1 MRDLKAPAKKTKN
14 RENRRKQ
21 QKAPRDWRKLLHL
34 GFRGLLLVT
43 SSGLLVGGAVLCGR
57 MLLDW
62 GYFQVEQ
69 VRVENQQRV
78 SREDILALSN
88 IELGVS
94 IFELDL
100 KRIGRKI
107 EENPWI
113 ASAEVSRLFPREVV
127 IRVGERIPRAIL
139 SLDYLYYVDGGGE
152 IFKLLDGSDSLD
164 MPVITGLSSEQLQSE
179 GDLVRRRLQQA
190 VALLDDL
197 SRRQVLKL
205 GNVSEIHVDSSGEFE
220 LVTVCGGVPIRLGY
234 GGFVA
239 KLDRLERVFA
249 GLQPQLM
256 ALKYIDLNVA
266 DRVIV
271 RVDRDL
277 NVGKG

>member
-1 MRDLKAPAKKTKN
+1 MRDLKAQAKKTKN

-34 GFRGLLLVT
+34 GFRGALLTGSAGLV
-43 SSGLLVGGAVLCGR
+43 VGGAVLCGR

-62 GYFQVEQ
+62 GYFQVEK
-69 VRVENQQRV
+69 VRVENNRRV
-78 SREDILALSN
+78 SQDDVLALSN
-88 IELGVS
+88 IELGS
-94 IFELDL
+94 GIFDLDL

-113 ASAEVSRLFPREVV
+113 AAAEVSRLFPREVV
-127 IRVGERIPRAIL
+127 IRIEERAPKAIL
-139 SLDYLYYVDGGGE
+139 SLDYLYYVDAGGE
-152 IFKLLDGSDSLD
+152 IFKLLDAGDSLD
-164 MPVITGLSSEQLQSE
+164 LPVITGLSAEQLQSA
-179 GDLVRRRLQQA
+179 GGQVRQRLLDA

-197 SRRQVLKL
+197 AARRVLKL
-205 GNVSEIHVDSSGEFE
+205 DNVSEVHIDESGEFE
-220 LVTVCGGVPIRLGY
+220 LVTACGGIPIRLGY
-234 GGFVA
+234 GSFAA
-239 KLDRLERVFA
+239 KLDRLERVFE

>member
-34 GFRGLLLVT
+34 GFRGVLLVV
-43 SSGLLVGGAVLCGR
+43 SAGLLVGGAVLCGR

-62 GYFQVEQ
+62 GYFQVET
-69 VRVENQQRV
+69 VRVENNHRV
-78 SREDILALSN
+78 SREDVLALSN
-88 IELGVS
+88 IEPGTS
-94 IFELDL
+94 IFDLDL
-100 KRIGRKI
+100 ARIGRKI

-127 IRVGERIPRAIL
+127 IDIRERQPKAIL
-139 SLDYLYYVDGGGE
+139 SLDYLYYVDAGGE
-152 IFKLLDGSDSLD
+152 IFKLLDAGDNLD
-164 MPVITGLSSEQLQSE
+164 LPVITGLSTEQLQTD
-179 GDLVRRRLQQA
+179 GDEVKQRIQEA
-190 VALLDDL
+190 VALIDDL
-197 SRRQVLKL
+197 GKRQVLKL
-205 GNVSEIHVDSSGEFE
+205 DNISEVHIDQSGAYQ
-220 LVTVCGGVPIRLGY
+220 LVTACGGIPIRLGY
-234 GGFVA
+234 TGFAA

-249 GLQPQLM
+249 GLKPQLM